1 MTPEVTK
8 KPKEEYVRE
17 SAFLNFS
24 EEKQERLR
32 KRFWAK
38 VDIKGPNDCWNWKSF
53 LYDHKDGYG
62 GFKYS
67 NSPLRAHRVSWVMHY
82 EIPIK
87 KQLTISHACD
97 NRICCNPGHIF
108 LATQRINM
116 KDAGLK
122 NRHPRDKTT
131 GQYIKFTDP
140 NPT

>member
-17 SAFLNFS
+17 SAFLTFS

-32 KRFWAK
+32 KKFWAN
-38 VDIKGPNDCWNWKSF
+38 VDIKNRNDCWNWKSF

-67 NSPLRAHRVSWVMHY
+67 NSPLRAHRVSWVISFEM
-82 EIPIK
+82 PIK
-87 KQLTISHACD
+87 KGLVIAHSCD
-97 NRICCNPGHIF
+97 NRICCNPDHIF
-108 LATQRINM
+108 IGTQMANHKDATQ
-116 KDAGLK
+116 K
-122 NRHPRDKTT
+122 NRKPTDKKT
-131 GQYIKFTDP
+131 GQFIKLTNP